1 MGRSFA
7 VSSIAVLFARTA
19 ASQPAPT
26 TEPQGEQPAPTTE
39 PQGEQPQI
47 HLVAEFPDSGPPRT
61 HHYHEGFYFRGSV
74 GGGYGWGSYDTSGR
88 SELSASGGGLAAD
101 VWVGG
106 SPSPGVAI
114 GGGLISNW
122 LPTAE
127 FELAQGDVVT
137 RSDGIANILIGP
149 FIDGFPDVA
158 GGWHFGAMV
167 GFVSQPLAHPAF
179 SNGIGFGG
187 SGWVGHDVWVAPDWS
202 VGGLLRFVA
211 AQTYHSGR
219 FDDRLSAGHFNV
231 SLLVTA
237 LYH

>member
-1 MGRSFA
+1 MERSFA
-7 VSSIAVLFARTA
+7 VVAAISFLAPGAVAQPESA
-19 ASQPAPT
+19 AAAPAPD
-26 TEPQGEQPAPTTE
+26 EPEAGER
-39 PQGEQPQI
+39 PQI
-47 HLVAEFPDSGPPRT
+47 HLVAEFPDSGPART
-61 HHYHEGFYFRGSV
+61 YHYHEGFYFRASV

-88 SELSASGGGLAAD
+88 SELDAAGGGLAAD

-106 SPSPGVAI
+106 SPSPGMAL
-114 GGGLISNW
+114 GGGFISNW
-122 LPTAE
+122 LPAAD
-127 FELAQGDVVT
+127 FELAGSDATV
-137 RSDGIANILIGP
+137 RSEGLANILIGP

-158 GGWHFGAMV
+158 GGWHFGAML
-167 GFVSQPLAHPAF
+167 GFVSQPVAHPGL

-187 SGWVGHDVWVAPDWS
+187 SGWVGHDVWVAPEWS

-219 FDDRLSAGHFNV
+219 FDDRLSAGHFNL